1 MWTVSTRSAGARH
14 RRRGLP
20 AAVAAIAMTAVL
32 VLVAGCEREVSAI
45 FDGCPDDDGG
55 IHWTPDVGA
64 PVFYGHQDF
73 TPADGA
79 PRDLR
84 VYYPSVEGVPTDAP
98 LLTRCLVQWPVV
110 LFLHGQPPGDLV
122 GELEYHLRWS
132 RVAGVLARSG
142 YVVVVPSVNHHQVPR
157 DPDPERDE
165 VLAALDWVRSDWVE
179 SEWVHPELAAVAG
192 HSLGGV
198 LATHVATGSPDI
210 QAMVTF
216 SGDFI
221 NSGRI
226 HDVAVPSLFIW
237 VDDELTEDIDL
248 LGLWDQLSM
257 PRYGGV
263 FDGEHFDYLRPA
275 DTGSATPRGDCDSV
289 GPATAD
295 LAALFIARTASAPF
309 ASHEPT
315 EDLQP
320 PSVDLTDDQLFFAGA
335 HLDGLG
341 AFDRD
346 PNCQLDLRWELDGDS
361 GGREL

>member
-1 MWTVSTRSAGARH
+1 MWMASNRSDSAG
-14 RRRGLP
+14 RRCRSLP
-20 AAVAAIAMTAVL
+20 AVIAAVAMTTVL
-32 VLVAGCEREVSAI
+32 VLVAACEREVSAI
-45 FDGCPDDDGG
+45 FDECPDDDGG

-73 TPADGA
+73 TTGDGA

-110 LFLHGQPPGDLV
+110 LLLHGQPPADLV
-122 GELEYHLRWS
+122 GDLEYHQRWS

-142 YVVVVPSVNHHQVPR
+142 YVVVVPSVDHHQVPR
-157 DPDPERDE
+157 DPDPVRDE
-165 VLAALDWVRSDWVE
+165 VLAAMDWVRSDWAE
-179 SEWVHPELAAVAG
+179 SKWVHPELAAVAG

-198 LATHVATGSPDI
+198 LATHVATANPDI
-210 QAMVTF
+210 RALVSF

-221 NSGRI
+221 NRGRI
-226 HDVAVPSLFIW
+226 DDVAVPSLFFW
-237 VDDELTEDIDL
+237 VDQSLTEDIDL

-257 PRYGGV
+257 PRYRGV

-275 DTGSATPRGDCDSV
+275 DTGPATPRGDCDSL

-295 LAALFIARTASAPF
+295 LAALFIARTAPGPF
-309 ASHEPT
+309 ASHQPA
-315 EDLQP
+315 EDLRP
-320 PSVDLTDDQLFFAGA
+320 PSVDLTDQQRFFAGA
-335 HLDGLG
+335 HLEGLG

-346 PNCQLDLRWELDGDS
+346 PDCQLDLRWELDGS
-361 GGREL
+361 AGGRDL